1 MNCND
6 LPPLVVHDFL
16 AANGLVPPMKNRIQ
30 IKVRVKLFA
39 NMPTPQAVFKLGEG
53 HLVLSPP

>member
-16 AANGLVPPMKNRIQ
+16 AANGRVPPMKNRIQ
-30 IKVRVKLFA
+30 IKLMWRLIEIVYSDLRIVGSFDDRIETCQ
-39 NMPTPQAVFKLGEG
+39 P
-53 HLVLSPP
+53 